1 MKAKQAKQIKS
12 FTVDGDVYASLMAH
26 LKEAKSGLSVSS
38 LIDDYLGYLHNEL
51 KAVLGFYS
59 SHKIEIN
66 RAWVINK
73 VLDEARLHPPK
84 WDIVSLSS
92 SMAGL
97 MEQDVEDE
105 ALYLLEEYKREQED
119 MVQGVKDKKRKR
131 QRLMK
136 APGKR

>member
-1 MKAKQAKQIKS
+1 LI
-12 FTVDGDVYASLMAH
+12 AH

-51 KAVLGFYS
+51 KAVLGYFS

-73 VLDEARLHPPK
+73 VLDEARLHPPQ
-84 WDIVSLSS
+84 WDIVNMSS
-92 SMAGL
+92 AMAGL
-97 MEQDVEDE
+97 MEQDVEEE
-105 ALYLLEEYKREQED
+105 ALYLLKDYKREQEN
-119 MVQGVKDKKRKR
+119 MLQGVKDKKRKR
-131 QRLMK
+131 QRQMK